1 MVADLIYDVGLHKG
15 EDTAFY
21 LKKGFKVL
29 GIEANP
35 KLVQHCQ
42 ARFRNEVA
50 SGQLRIIEG
59 AIAPESEG
67 PTITFYRSSD
77 SVLSTINRNRAER
90 TEKLGHKS
98 ECIVLPRVDVVD
110 IYRSCGV
117 PYFLKVDVEGAEQL
131 VLQGLK
137 QRLTASVRLGRVR
150 QGRL

>member
-35 KLVQHCQ
+35 ELVQHCQ

-67 PTITFYRSSD
+67 PTITFYKSSD
-77 SVLSTINRNRAER
+77 SVLSTMNRHRPER
-90 TEKLGHKS
+90 TAKLVRKI
-98 ECIVLPRVDVVD
+98 ERIVAPRAHVVYM
-110 IYRSCGV
+110 YRSGGV
-117 PYFLKVDVEGAEQL
+117 P
-131 VLQGLK
+131 
-137 QRLTASVRLGRVR
+137 
-150 QGRL
+150 

>member
-15 EDTAFY
+15 EDAAFY

-67 PTITFYRSSD
+67 PTITFYKSSD

-90 TEKLGHKS
+90 TEKFGHKS
-98 ECIVLPRVDVVD
+98 ERIELPSVCASAV
-110 IYRSCGV
+110 YPSCG
-117 PYFLKVDVEGAEQL
+117 LRDCA
-131 VLQGLK
+131 
-137 QRLTASVRLGRVR
+137 
-150 QGRL
+150 